1 MQGKNPL
8 FQFPQLQIWAQA
20 LVIHSSKTP
29 LKTVKN
35 KLSRSRVEVTR
46 VEMMA
51 MKKKKK
57 NQFKLLQTLISRIS
71 ARHQNQ
77 KK

>member
-8 FQFPQLQIWAQA
+8 FQFPQLQIWVQA
-20 LVIHSSKTP
+20 LVIHRSKTP

-35 KLSRSRVEVTR
+35 KLSRRRVKVTR

-51 MKKKKK
+51 MKKKK

-71 ARHQNQ
+71 TRCQNQ